1 MLRQLEARE
10 IKLGAIFASLGDI
23 IIFLKRK
30 NNVTS
35 FIGGNKNFIV
45 ILLHKAQR
53 LAVC

>member
-10 IKLGAIFASLGDI
+10 IKLGAILASLGD